1 MPLHLV
7 RKNWSVSSSACIIS
21 GYFNKSVFLVL
32 TLTEEYKMFWLGR
45 RAPNISFRFLEHAT
59 SVYGMFNRDSGKG
72 TPWDVYI
79 SNIFITSWWWWWFW
93 LIWGPYHHL
102 NIVITHMTWYCP
114 SRVHCCLVI
123 MEYTLPLVI
132 RIEGWGPR
140 QKVSGQSPITSTARL
155 HFPRCDFTV
164 KTRGVVRASTIGV
177 LVRQLRQGYRI
188 LCKKTSGHC
197 KFMQYCHYFHSD
209 TVCLT

>member
-1 MPLHLV
+1 MQLHLV

-21 GYFNKSVFLVL
+21 DYSNKSVFLVL
-32 TLTEEYKMFWLGR
+32 TLTVEYKMFWLGR

-72 TPWDVYI
+72 TPWYVYI
-79 SNIFITSWWWWWFW
+79 SSIFITSWWWWWFW
-93 LIWGPYHHL
+93 WIWGPYHHL
-102 NIVITHMTWYCP
+102 NIVITHMTWYCL

-155 HFPRCDFTV
+155 HFPRCDFTCQN
-164 KTRGVVRASTIGV
+164 KGSLEVVQ
-177 LVRQLRQGYRI
+177 LVYW
-188 LCKKTSGHC
+188 
-197 KFMQYCHYFHSD
+197 
-209 TVCLT
+209 